1 MAIVRVT
8 LDPNNPP
15 RLTPEQKARLDA
27 MTDEEIEANAASD
40 PDNPPWTDE
49 ELARA
54 VEARRVRLVRQK
66 TGLSQPAFSRRY
78 RIPLPTLRHW
88 EAGRRKPD
96 RASWAY
102 LRVIDAMPAAV
113 AEVLNS

>member
-8 LDPNNPP
+8 LDPNNLP
-15 RLTPEQKARLDA
+15 RLTPEQKARLEA
-27 MTDEEIEANAASD
+27 LTDEEIEANAASD

-102 LRVIDAMPAAV
+102 LQVIEAMPAAV
-113 AEVLNS
+113 AEVLDA

>member
-1 MAIVRVT
+1 MAIVKFT
-8 LDPNNPP
+8 LDPDNPP
-15 RLTPEQKARLDA
+15 ELTAEQKALLDA
-27 MTDEEIEANAASD
+27 LTDEEIEANAASD
-40 PDNPPWTDE
+40 LDNPPMTDE
-49 ELARA
+49 ELTRA
-54 VEARRVRLVRQK
+54 VEARRVRMVRTK

-102 LRVIDAMPAAV
+102 LQVIEAMPAAV
-113 AEVLNS
+113 AEVLDP

>member
-1 MAIVRVT
+1 MAIVRYR
-8 LDPNNPP
+8 LDPEKPF
-15 RLTPEQKARLDA
+15 RWTAEQKARLDA

-102 LRVIDAMPAAV
+102 LQVIDAMPAAV
-113 AEVLNS
+113 AEVLDS